1 MTVPKVKCDE
11 KPENIKGLSLTHTI
25 TVNEKK
31 SKEEI
36 INDLT
41 LTKLWD
47 NL

>member
-1 MTVPKVKCDE
+1 MPKVKCDE
-11 KPENIKGLSLTHTI
+11 KQENIIVLSLTHTI

-41 LTKLWD
+41 LTKMWD